1 MRISIVGGGSAGW
14 MTATTFVKLFPE
26 FDVTLIESPDIE
38 TIGVGESTLFN
49 INRWLRE
56 VDIKYSDF
64 LNHVDGTFKHSIKF
78 TNFYKKDS
86 GSFHYP
92 FFQIP
97 YLSYMGQALNPNI
110 WWHKKNQVPS
120 TPLSDYAESINPL
133 ALVSENSKFDDS
145 MPFAYHF
152 DATKFGIWL
161 RDEVCKHHVKHIK
174 SNVVGYNGDSITLE
188 NGKEIDADLFIDC
201 TGFKSLLLDSEFISY
216 SHLLPNDIALA
227 TRLPYK
233 NKEKQM
239 VPYTECTCINN
250 GWVWQIPLRDKIGTG
265 YVHSSKYINEDD
277 AKQEFIDHLN
287 SKGFD
292 TSECEFRKVP
302 MKIGRYK
309 KTWVGNVVAIG
320 LSAGFIEPLE
330 GNGLLTVHDNLLS
343 LVKILRRGNPSQ
355 FSKDLYNSDVE
366 FIFEEWLDFVI
377 CHYSLSQRE
386 DTKYW
391 KDNFERHY
399 DLNKRS
405 SLKSYGTEFFQTE
418 RYIYLDKG
426 FHYIAAGMN
435 FNPTLHSYGYNPDD
449 VRKLGE
455 RKEQW
460 KKMVKDIPT
469 MLKYLSRHHRL

>member
-38 TIGVGESTLFN
+38 TIGVGESTLYH

-92 FFQIP
+92 FFHISDMRHGP
-97 YLSYMGQALNPNI
+97 NPNV

-133 ALVSENSKFDDS
+133 ALVSENNKFDDS

-161 RDEVCKHHVKHIK
+161 RDKVCKHHVKHIK

-216 SHLLPNDIALA
+216 SHLLPNDSAVSTHIQY
-227 TRLPYK
+227 T
-233 NKEKQM
+233 NIEEQM
-239 VPYTECTCINN
+239 HPYTECTAIDN
-250 GWVWQIPLRDKIGTG
+250 GWVWNIPLRNKIGTG
-265 YVHSSKYINEDD
+265 YVYSSKYLS
-277 AKQEFIDHLN
+277 QEEAE
-287 SKGFD
+287 K
-292 TSECEFRKVP
+292 EFSSYLGDKDLKFSHTKMR
-302 MKIGRYK
+302 IGRHE

-330 GNGLLTVHDNLLS
+330 SNGLLTVHDNLLS
-343 LVKILRRGNPSQ
+343 LVKVLRRGKPSQ

-366 FIFEEWLDFVI
+366 LRFEEWVDFVI

-399 DLNKRS
+399 DLDKRLG
-405 SLKSYGTEFFQTE
+405 LKAYGNEVFQTE
-418 RYIYLDKG
+418 RYNYLDKG
-426 FHYIAAGMN
+426 FHYIATGMN
-435 FNPTLHSYGYNPDD
+435 VNPTLHSYGYNPDD
-449 VRKLGE
+449 VRKLCE

-469 MLKYLSRHHRL
+469 MVKYLSRHHRS